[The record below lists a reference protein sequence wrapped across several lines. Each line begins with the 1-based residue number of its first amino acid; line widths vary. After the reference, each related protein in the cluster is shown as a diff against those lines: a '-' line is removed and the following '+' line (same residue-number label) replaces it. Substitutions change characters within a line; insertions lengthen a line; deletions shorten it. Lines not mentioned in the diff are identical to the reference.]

1 MKRLFAMLLLPLAA
15 HATDVKYSRNADSNL
30 ETWLRDAKG
39 FSMHLTQ
46 ISPDQAQ
53 AFFLARGFPE
63 DAAKHYAD
71 TCVFMTVSRNT
82 GKQPVSYDLADWQ
95 FRSAGGQW
103 QPLKVKEDWMREW
116 TERRLAQPARIAFEW
131 SQHPTRQ
138 DYAPGDWNQ
147 GMTTYALPRGSRFDL
162 RYTWTRQGKHHDGQ
176 IENIRCAD

>member
-1 MKRLFAMLLLPLAA
+1 MNRLLALLFLPFAA
-15 HATDVKYSRNADSNL
+15 HATDVKYSRDSDSGL
-30 ETWLRDAKG
+30 ETWLRNANG

-46 ISPDQAQ
+46 ISTEQAQ

-63 DAAKHYAD
+63 EAAKHYAQA
-71 TCVFMTVSRNT
+71 CVFMTVSRNT
-82 GKQPVSYDLADWQ
+82 GKQPLSYDLADWQ
-95 FRSAGGQW
+95 FRPASGQW
-103 QPLKVKEDWMREW
+103 QPLKLKEDWMREW
-116 TERRLAQPARIAFEW
+116 TARGLDQPARIAFEW

-162 RYTWTRQGKHHDGQ
+162 RYSWQRQGKRHDGQ